1 MTRAVNT
8 ALAGSGGVLQV
19 VTVNKLD
26 TFTLSSTT
34 FTDVT
39 GLSVSITPTS
49 SSSRIL
55 IFGSVFMGSNG
66 DFAYIRLMRD
76 STAIDIG
83 DAAGSR
89 PRVTGDMGYVDAT
102 NQPYNAGQ
110 TPIAYI
116 DSPATTSAV
125 TYKIQLRSGSSAFAV
140 YINRTA
146 ADRDTANYDS
156 RGPSNLVLMEIA
168 G

>member
-19 VTVNKLD
+19 VTVNKFD
-26 TFTLSSTT
+26 TFSMSSTT
-34 FTDVT
+34 WADVT

-49 SSSRIL
+49 TSSRIL
-55 IFGSVFMGSNG
+55 ILGSIATGSNG
-66 DFAYIRLMRD
+66 DFAYIRLFRD
-76 STAIDIG
+76 STVIDVG

-89 PRVTGDMGYVDAT
+89 PQVTGDMGYVGSQ
-102 NQPYNAGQ
+102 QPYNINQ
-110 TPIAYI
+110 IPISYI
-116 DSPATTSAV
+116 DSPATTSLI
-125 TYKIQLRSGSSAFAV
+125 TYKIQLRAGSSAFAV

-146 ADRDTANYDS
+146 ADRDTANYDARS
-156 RGPSNLVLMEIA
+156 PSNIVLMEIA